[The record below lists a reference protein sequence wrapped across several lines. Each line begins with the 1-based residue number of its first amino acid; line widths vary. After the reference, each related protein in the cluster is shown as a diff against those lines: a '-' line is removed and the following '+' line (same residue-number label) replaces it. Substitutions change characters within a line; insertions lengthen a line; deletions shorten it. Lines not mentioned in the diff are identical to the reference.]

1 MTWDHGRMAGSLLD
15 RICERYLTSGDFNGY
30 FFNHERAVEHAD
42 AIELVRAGLVEVV
55 TEKDYPNPSI
65 RPWKVRRSADEQ
77 IASIEELSDGH
88 RAVALYPTAAAL
100 GDRVIGQFPDRPYS
114 QRMAQGRGT
123 LELGYFDFAVL
134 EQYRN
139 DPRFRF
145 RFDDFGADT
154 VIGDE
159 AYVDES
165 EPAHDK
171 IIMNH
176 IGFAYDL
183 SRFDVDDPTGPI
195 VRRVCAF
202 YGDLAKLSD
211 RHQQRWRTYQ
221 IDDETL
227 LAPHPV
233 WIGQQMGHWA
243 DGIGPFD
250 RLFAELECLN
260 ELFKRAF
267 GQTLLQTTSRPDG
280 FGWILRPTQD
290 EWDRFVRELDK
301 VLSEN
306 IQHKGLAAAGIPRKN
321 ELGESVGTTVRLEML
336 LTTKRIDQTAVK
348 RVLQRLRDV
357 RAARQAPSH
366 ALRTNVTDQTF
377 VRRQVALLD
386 AVNFSVEHLRRIFQ
400 KHPANADWTEPE
412 YLARE
417 ATFYRF

>member
-1 MTWDHGRMAGSLLD
+1 MA
-15 RICERYLTSGDFNGY
+15 E
-30 FFNHERAVEHAD
+30 
-42 AIELVRAGLVEVV
+42 
-55 TEKDYPNPSI
+55 
-65 RPWKVRRSADEQ
+65 
-77 IASIEELSDGH
+77 
-88 RAVALYPTAAAL
+88 
-100 GDRVIGQFPDRPYS
+100 
-114 QRMAQGRGT
+114 GRGT
-123 LELGYFDFAVL
+123 LELGFFAFAVL

-145 RFDDFGADT
+145 SFDGFGAYT

-165 EPAHDK
+165 EPAQDK
-171 IIMNH
+171 IIMKH

-183 SRFDVDDPTGPI
+183 SRFDSDDPDGPI

-221 IDDETL
+221 IDDETP
-227 LAPHPV
+227 LAAHPV
-233 WIGQQMGHWA
+233 WMGQQMGHWA

-260 ELFKRAF
+260 ELFERAF
-267 GQTLLQTTSRPDG
+267 GQPLLQTTSRPES

-290 EWDRFVRELDK
+290 EWDRAVRELDK

-306 IQHKGLAAAGIPRKN
+306 IQHKALTAAGIPRKN
-321 ELGESVGTTVRLEML
+321 EQGESVGTIVRLEML
-336 LTTKRIDQTAVK
+336 LITKQIDQTVVK
-348 RVLQRLRDV
+348 RVLQPIRDV

-366 ALRTNVTDQTF
+366 ALRTNITDQTF
-377 VRRQVALLD
+377 VRRQVELLD
-386 AVNFSVEHLRRIFQ
+386 AVNFAVEHLRRIFQ
-400 KHPANADWTEPE
+400 THPANADWEEPE

>member
-1 MTWDHGRMAGSLLD
+1 MADLLLD

-30 FFNHERAVEHAD
+30 FFNHEHAAEHAD
-42 AIELVRAGLVEVV
+42 AIELVRAGLIEVV

-65 RPWKVRRSADEQ
+65 RPWRIRRLADEQ

-88 RAVALYPTAAAL
+88 SAVALYPTNAAL
-100 GDRVIGQFPDRPYS
+100 RDRVIGQFPDQPYS
-114 QRMAQGRGT
+114 QRMAEGHGT
-123 LELGYFDFAVL
+123 LELAYFDFAVL

-145 RFDDFGADT
+145 RFGDFGADT

-159 AYVDES
+159 AYIDKS

-183 SRFDVDDPTGPI
+183 SGFDADDPDGPI
-195 VRRVCAF
+195 VRWVCAF

-221 IDDETL
+221 IDDETP

-267 GQTLLQTTSRPDG
+267 GQPLLQTISRPDG

-301 VLSEN
+301 LLSEN
-306 IQHKGLAAAGIPRKN
+306 IQHKALTAAGIPRKN
-321 ELGESVGTTVRLEML
+321 DQGESVGTIVRLEKL
-336 LTTKRIDQTAVK
+336 LTTKRIDQNAVR
-348 RVLQRLRDV
+348 RVIQPLRDV

-366 ALRTNVTDQTF
+366 ALRTNITDQTF
-377 VRRQVALLD
+377 VRRQVELLD
-386 AVNFSVEHLRRIFQ
+386 AVNFAVEHLRRIFQ
-400 KHPANADWTEPE
+400 THPANAEWTEPK
-412 YLARE
+412 YLASE